1 MPRRL
6 VSSRPVSLGRD
17 GMVASPHYLASLAGV
32 RILLS
37 GGNAIDAAIAVSS
50 VLTVVYPHNTTI
62 GGDAFALVYSSKN
75 GELKGINA
83 SGRSAYAADLSYF
96 RDAGLEHIPLYGM
109 LPVTVPGLVD
119 GWSTMLEKYGT
130 KPLADIL
137 QQAIDYARNG
147 FPVSKKLSFHI
158 KEKTQ
163 LLSQVPS
170 TRSLFLPDG
179 RAPEPSE
186 IFTQRNLS
194 NALELIARE
203 GCSEFYKGKIAR
215 SILEFSRKNGGLLS
229 EKDFAE
235 HKTTIVDPVS
245 VDYRGNK
252 VVAFPPNSQGIT
264 TLIALNILEQFDLSG
279 LGQSSASLI
288 DLIVEAKKMAFKDRD
303 GYITDPETSKI
314 PVEQLLSKVHS
325 LENKEKIK
333 NDHRKIGSISDL
345 RNSGDTCYFSVVD
358 RFGNVVSFIQSVY
371 FGFGSGLVAGD
382 TGILLQNRGAYF
394 SLEPSHPNVIAPHKR
409 TMHTLA
415 PAMMFR
421 GDIPALVFGT
431 MGGDGQP
438 QTQLQLITDIVDF
451 GMDVQEAIESP
462 RWLHGRAMI
471 GDVPDALNMEEGFS
485 EETCSGLKE
494 MGHRVVIRERW
505 DEIFGHAQAIMIDPK
520 TRVLSGGADPRGD
533 GLAIGY

>member
-1 MPRRL
+1 
-6 VSSRPVSLGRD
+6 
-17 GMVASPHYLASLAGV
+17 MVASPHYLASLAGV
-32 RILLS
+32 RILQS
-37 GGNAIDAAIAVSS
+37 GGNAVDAAIAVSS
-50 VLTVVYPHNTTI
+50 VLAVVYPHNTTI

-83 SGRSAYAADLSYF
+83 SGRSAYAAELSYF
-96 RDAGLEHIPLYGM
+96 RDAGLDRIPLFGM

-119 GWSTMLEKYGT
+119 GWSTMLERYGT
-130 KPLADIL
+130 KSLAEIL
-137 QQAIDYARNG
+137 RQAIDYARNG
-147 FPVSKKLSFHI
+147 FPVSEKLCFHI
-158 KEKTQ
+158 KEKTP

-170 TRSLFLPDG
+170 TRSVFLPQG
-179 RAPEPSE
+179 RAPEQYE
-186 IFTQRNLS
+186 IFQQKNLS
-194 NALELIARE
+194 DTLELIAKE
-203 GCSEFYKGKIAR
+203 GCSEFYKGKIAK
-215 SILEFSRKNGGLLS
+215 SIVEFSKQNGGLLS
-229 EKDFAE
+229 ERDFAE

-252 VVAFPPNSQGIT
+252 VAAFPPNSQGMT
-264 TLIALNILEQFDLSG
+264 TLIALNILEQFDLRS

-288 DLIVEAKKMAFKDRD
+288 DLIVQAKKMAFKDRD
-303 GYITDPETSKI
+303 DYITDPETSRI
-314 PVEQLLSKVHS
+314 PVEQLLSKEHS
-325 LENKEKIK
+325 LENTEKIK
-333 NDHRKIGSISDL
+333 NDDRKNGLISDQKSNL

-358 RFGNVVSFIQSVY
+358 KFGNAVSFIQSIY
-371 FGFGSGLVAGD
+371 FGFGSGVVAGD

-421 GDIPALVFGT
+421 GDIPVLVFGT

-451 GMDVQEAIESP
+451 GMGVQEAIESP

-471 GDVPDALNMEEGFS
+471 GDAPDALNMEEGFR

-494 MGHRVVIRERW
+494 MGHNVVIRERW

-520 TRVLSGGADPRGD
+520 TKVLSGGADPRGD
-533 GLAIGY
+533 GLAVGY